1 MSNCQLIFNSNELN
15 FINEK
20 TDPIF
25 LFPREFLEY
34 KKKKFFIT
42 DFISIKDHENI
53 ENSIFSKLENEI
65 KSEKNSF
72 NFLNNNKIWIY
83 RILRDINILHKIIE
97 NLKKKYQNIYWIS
110 QKIEIS
116 SRLNELSDIKKL
128 MIFVFNKSN
137 IISKINKPI
146 KDIKKVNYNFNF
158 IKKLII
164 KKKII
169 FEKKTK
175 KQNIEKILIGT
186 DEDYWRAKEYLERFF
201 VSKEKILLLTDSI
214 KKKPYNFEHKN
225 SLNNLKF
232 QKEQL
237 KENLHLNYF
246 DLLTNFINLLKITK
260 QINKNCIN
268 FIKKNIK
275 DKNLKNNLEKY
286 LKNKNEIRLNFLI
299 YKSIVK
305 YIKINKPKYIFVINN
320 DGIYERILEKLYF
333 KKFFLYSIPHGFMA
347 NKENYDYYCSGHF
360 SNTKIRNIF
369 LKKQFNIKNI
379 IYLPNK
385 LFVKIKNIKKIK
397 NITIMYNG
405 LNNDNSLNNYYQL
418 NKFEKIFNKLF
429 VFIKDNHNI
438 NFFIKSHP
446 KRNNDE
452 YLKKIAYKLKIK
464 NIKFLKKKN
473 SLLFLKNSDLIIDI
487 GQPSAATL
495 YCIDQNFPVVLMSQ
509 FLKKITSLRKYI
521 IFKSNLINF
530 KVIEDL
536 FLFIKKNKYHF
547 YDINKIRISVKN
559 CKKKII

>member
-1 MSNCQLIFNSNELN
+1 MSNCQLIFNSNQLN

-25 LFPREFLEY
+25 LFPKEFLEY

-42 DFISIKDHENI
+42 DFISVKDHENI
-53 ENSIFSKLENEI
+53 ENTIFSILENKI

-72 NFLNNNKIWIY
+72 NFLNNKKIWIY
-83 RILRDINILHKIIE
+83 RILRDTNILQKIIK

-116 SRLNELSDIKKL
+116 NKLNELSDIKKL
-128 MIFVFNKSN
+128 MIFVFNESS

-146 KDIKKVNYNFNF
+146 KDTKKVNHNFNF
-158 IKKLII
+158 IKKFII
-164 KKKII
+164 IKKII
-169 FEKKTK
+169 FAKKTK
-175 KQNIEKILIGT
+175 KQKIKKILIGT
-186 DEDYWRAKEYLERFF
+186 NEDYWKAKEYLERFF
-201 VSKEKILLLTDSI
+201 VNKEKILLLTDSI
-214 KKKPYNFEHKN
+214 KKKPYNFEIKN
-225 SLNNLKF
+225 SLNHLQF
-232 QKEQL
+232 QTEQL

-246 DLLTNFINLLKITK
+246 DLFTNFINLLKITK
-260 QINKNCIN
+260 QNHKNCIN

-286 LKNKNEIRLNFLI
+286 LKNKNEITLNFLI

-305 YIKINKPKYIFVINN
+305 YIKINNPNYVFVINN

-333 KKFFLYSIPHGFMA
+333 KKFILYSIPHGFMPG
-347 NKENYDYYCSGHF
+347 KENYDYYCSGHF
-360 SNTKIRNIF
+360 SNTKIRSFF

-385 LFVKIKNIKKIK
+385 SFIKIKNIINIR
-397 NITIMYNG
+397 NITIVYNG
-405 LNNDNSLNNYYQL
+405 LDNTLSNYYYSS
-418 NKFEKIFNKLF
+418 KFEENFNKLF
-429 VFIKDNHNI
+429 IFIKNNPDI
-438 NFFIKSHP
+438 SFFIRSHP
-446 KRNNDE
+446 KRNNDK
-452 YLKKIAYKLKIK
+452 YLKKKATEFKIK
-464 NIKFLKKKN
+464 NINFLKKKN
-473 SLLFLKNSDLIIDI
+473 SILFLKNSDLIIEM

-495 YCIDQNFPVVLMSQ
+495 YCIEQNLPIVLMSA
-509 FLKKITSLRKYI
+509 FLKKISSLRKYI

-530 KVIEDL
+530 RVIDDL

-559 CKKKII
+559 SRKKII